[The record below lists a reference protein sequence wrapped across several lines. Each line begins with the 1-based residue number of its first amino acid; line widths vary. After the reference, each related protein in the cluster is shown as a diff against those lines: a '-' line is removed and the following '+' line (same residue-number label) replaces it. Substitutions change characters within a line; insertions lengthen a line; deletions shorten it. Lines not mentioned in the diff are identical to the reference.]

1 MRLTFFGKQGAL
13 QGANDSNTS
22 MLVQHE
28 GFSLLIDCSG
38 EPARHLARAKVAV
51 DALDAM
57 VLTHAHPDHIYAL
70 PNLIMQMMILRR
82 QKPITIYGNGRTLAF
97 AKKMLQLF
105 GLPNEELP
113 LEIVWRV
120 RNTDRPFRLGEMEAS
135 MVNSIHPV
143 RCSGILLDSGRSM
156 LLYPSDTSPNEALL
170 ELAADGCVLV
180 HEASGLHETAAQM
193 LEYGHTTGYQAG
205 EMARRI
211 GAKHLY
217 LCHFPPDSPDAA
229 YSIAAE
235 ASAAFGGPVTIPE
248 IDRGYEV

>member
-1 MRLTFFGKQGAL
+1 VRLTFFGKHGAL
-13 QGANDSNTS
+13 QGPNDSNTS
-22 MLVQHE
+22 MLVTLD

-38 EPARHLARAKVAV
+38 EPARHLARAGVAV
-51 DALDAM
+51 DALDA
-57 VLTHAHPDHIYAL
+57 LFISHAHPDHIYAL

-82 QKPITIYGNGRTLAF
+82 RKPMTIYGNGRTLAF
-97 AKKMLQLF
+97 ARKLLRLY

-113 LEIVWRV
+113 LDIQWRV
-120 RNTDRPFRLGEMEAS
+120 RQAERPFALGPMEATLID
-135 MVNSIHPV
+135 SIHPV

-156 LLYPSDTSPNEALL
+156 LLYPGDTSPNAALL

-180 HEASGLHETAAQM
+180 HEASGLHDMAETM
-193 LEYGHTTGYQAG
+193 HLYGHSTGRQAG

-217 LCHFPPDSPDAA
+217 LCHFPPDSPNMA
-229 YSIAAE
+229 YSIASE

-248 IDRGYEV
+248 IDRVYTL